1 MRVKIIS
8 HQQRWELC
16 VNCLTKIRYTQRLFF
31 LNQECFYHVSV
42 DDESHLNQA
51 EKRQMKSSN
60 CLNVSWL
67 LDVLP
72 HHLEAVLHFSSSE
85 DNDRTNLIASIG
97 RPACIKQLAAIESSF
112 AIRRSFPPSFRLNS
126 VNLQLGHFYSSKEM
140 GTVGMIESIMKVGL
154 LGLSFERTLSAS
166 SSLWAKRLEERMLQ
180 SCNWWHYA

>member
-1 MRVKIIS
+1 MRTVRQLSDKDS
-8 HQQRWELC
+8 VYSE
-16 VNCLTKIRYTQRLFF
+16 TFF

-67 LDVLP
+67 IDVLP

-126 VNLQLGHFYSSKEM
+126 VNLQLGHFFIKRDGDSWDDRIDHE
-140 GTVGMIESIMKVGL
+140 GRII
-154 LGLSFERTLSAS
+154 RTL
-166 SSLWAKRLEERMLQ
+166 LWKNFVGIFKSVGKET
-180 SCNWWHYA
+180 WGTYAPKL